1 MNKVLHLV
9 QGMAKKCFRCG
20 WKLGKKIA
28 VFAVETACC
37 AAGAVAKFFAGLV
50 GKIAKWAGNK
60 LAPLLP
66 PLFLVTMIVSAVLAA
81 ASCAGWL
88 LTRKKAV

>member
-1 MNKVLHLV
+1 MNKVLHMVRSGANRLT
-9 QGMAKKCFRCG
+9 GCA
-20 WKLGKKIA
+20 WKLGKRA
-28 VFAVETACC
+28 VAFVVQTACGV
-37 AAGAVAKFFAGLV
+37 AAAVARFFVSLAGKV
-50 GKIAKWAGNK
+50 ARWAGNK

-88 LTRKKAV
+88 LTRKKVA